1 MKPIPMTLCLSAL
14 LVLGGCDPEPGPGPG
29 PGPTP
34 EKAKL
39 ETVTVTCENTALV
52 AGEGTQCTASAKD
65 TQGEPFE
72 VSSYEWTSSNEAL
85 GKVASGKVTTQA
97 FGSLTVTA
105 TASVEGITRQGS
117 ATLSISERTTL
128 HTTPITSDE
137 TWSRAN
143 SPHVV
148 RGQLEVGGDKA
159 PTLTLEAGA
168 EVRFEPDAE
177 LRVARGALKA
187 PGTAEAPIRLVASQA
202 TATKGAWRG
211 VVLAAAGSGS
221 QLSHVTLSHCGAE
234 AGEDACLVVK
244 GGATPVVGDVTV
256 QNSGSAGVDVADDGS
271 GFGADSARLTVT
283 GSQGLAVRVGANQ
296 ADTLPTG
303 VSLSGNGSD
312 TVTLLGQVVRTQ
324 RWPRLPFAIHHML
337 EVRATSTS
345 APTPTLTLSAGT
357 PLRFGRDG
365 TLSVGRLGK
374 AELVAEGTEA
384 APILFTA
391 DSTSPQPGSWKGL
404 IIGENTTRSTRL
416 SYVTV
421 EYAGI
426 PYFSR
431 LVPASLYMEGTSTL
445 LRAALVVD
453 HVVLRKGSGYGVY
466 ASSAGVFDATSK
478 SLSVLDHGGYAI
490 GMRSANTL
498 GSIPTGGSFTGNS
511 PNAVEAYLCDVRT
524 TQTWPNL
531 GIPYVLQN
539 FGNIGTSV
547 EGETAT
553 LTLLPGT
560 ELRFGRN
567 AGWSVGAREGGIL
580 SSGSLKAEAP
590 ELEPIRFVADSPTP
604 TKGFWRGLHTWNVV
618 EFYLD
623 NTVISG
629 AGAAGD
635 GVLGKT
641 SIGTGNLNVYRQNN
655 VILANSTVRDSSGCG
670 ITTNDGRL
678 EDSTPVNIDYTFT
691 NTVIDN
697 DGGKHC
703 KN

>member
-1 MKPIPMTLCLSAL
+1 MRVRLLLPWLSSL
-14 LVLGGCDPEPGPGPG
+14 LVLGGCDPDMPPP
-29 PGPTP
+29 PPPPDAT
-34 EKAKL
+34 AQL
-39 ETVTVTCENTALV
+39 ASVSVTCENTALV

-312 TVTLLGQVVRTQ
+312 AVTLLGRVVRTQ
-324 RWPRLPFAIHHML
+324 RWPRLPFAIHHLL
-337 EVRATSTS
+337 EVRATDSS
-345 APTPTLTLSAGT
+345 APIPTLTLSAGT
-357 PLRFGRDG
+357 TLRFGRDG
-365 TLSVGRLGK
+365 ALSVGRLNK

-391 DSTSPQPGSWKGL
+391 DSPSPQPGSWKSL
-404 IIGENTTRSTRL
+404 VIGASTTQSTRL
-416 SYVTV
+416 SYTTI

-426 PYFSR
+426 PYIPARKS
-431 LVPASLYMEGTSTL
+431 ASLYVEGSFTVH
-445 LRAALVVD
+445 AMPVVD

-466 ASSAGVFDATSK
+466 VSVEGAFDSSSK
-478 SLSVLDHGGYAI
+478 PLTVLDHGGYAI
-490 GMRSANTL
+490 GVERANDIGKL
-498 GSIPTGGSFTGNS
+498 PKGGTFTGNS
-511 PNAVEAYLCDVRT
+511 PNAVEAYICDVLT

-531 GIPYVLQN
+531 GIPYVIQN
-539 FGNIGTSV
+539 FGNIGTRV
-547 EGETAT
+547 EGQTTT

-560 ELRFGRN
+560 ELRFARN
-567 AGWSVGAREGGIL
+567 AGWSIGAREGNVLTRGIL
-580 SSGSLKAEAP
+580 VGGEAEVP
-590 ELEPIRFVADSPTP
+590 LIRFVADSPTP
-604 TKGFWRGLHTWNVV
+604 VKGFWRGLHFWNAGDSYLEYTVV
-618 EFYLD
+618 
-623 NTVISG
+623 SG
-629 AGAAGD
+629 GGAAGD
-635 GVLGKT
+635 GILGKA
-641 SIGTGNLNVYRQNN
+641 SIGTGNVNVYRQIGA
-655 VILANSTVRDSSGCG
+655 VISNSTIRDSSGCG
-670 ITTNDGRL
+670 FTVSQGLTD
-678 EDSTPVNIDYTFT
+678 EDTTPVTEDYSLY
-691 NTVIDN
+691 NTILDN
-697 DGGKHC
+697 DGGNQC